1 MDYIAEFND
10 LIQKTSSAIGK
21 TIDADKYDIID
32 LGVPHAPKG
41 LPYGKMGVY
50 TFSYK
55 DRFLKIGK
63 AGSNS
68 GARFLS
74 QHYNPK
80 SANSTLAASLI
91 MDNDMSEFGLNEIN
105 VKDWIKQNCRRVD
118 IVIDSTLGIF
128 ALELV
133 EAVLHYH
140 YEPKYE
146 GVTSQR

>member
-1 MDYIAEFND
+1 MDYISQFND
-10 LIQKTSSAIGK
+10 LIQKASSAIGK
-21 TIDADKYDIID
+21 AIDADKYDIID
-32 LGVPHAPKG
+32 LGVPHTPKG

-63 AGSNS
+63 AGSS
-68 GARFLS
+68 SRSRFLS

-91 MDNDMSEFGLNEIN
+91 MDNDMSEFGLNEAN
-105 VKDWIKQNCRRVD
+105 VKDWIKQNCRRID
-118 IVIDSTLGIF
+118 IVMDSTLSIF

-146 GVTSQR
+146 GFISQR

>member
-1 MDYIAEFND
+1 MDYIFEFND
-10 LIQKTSSAIGK
+10 LIQRTSSAIGK
-21 TIDADKYDIID
+21 AIGADKYDIID
-32 LGVPHAPKG
+32 LGIPHKPKG

-91 MDNDMSEFGLNEIN
+91 RDSAMAEFGLIEGN
-105 VKDWIKQNCRRVD
+105 VKDWIKQNCRRID
-118 IVIDSTLGIF
+118 IVMDSTLGVF

-146 GVTSQR
+146 GFISQR